1 MFEYQ
6 FQADQY
12 MFEYPKAP
20 DSFLLAGVRC
30 SLLSLSNSFTM
41 ELLYLLSAIE
51 KISEYLMKFIL
62 EMSVT

>member
-1 MFEYQ
+1 
-6 FQADQY
+6 